1 MHIDAHSG
9 RSRNK
14 RSMDVYGS
22 TVVLCRSMWYMADFQ
37 EATWPWCLHRFD
49 STVVTGSAT
58 RDCAACK
65 VTPPCPSRRQH
76 PYRVQVEKIRSKQCI
91 QLKKKLH
98 HGIHG
103 ITAEG
108 CRWTEHNGGYRFRFC
123 VTQLEKY
130 VVVVVSCHPR
140 FLVPW
145 NRQRKL
151 QWSVLSLN
159 LFMFVC
165 HCSNVQAIAFVT
177 FTRSESGKWKKW
189 SMCYKNYIRIT

>member
-91 QLKKKLH
+91 QLKKNCTMESMESLPRAAA
-98 HGIHG
+98 GLSTTVA
-103 ITAEG
+103 TASDSASPSWRNMSLSLSVVTRDFSCLETDSESCNG
-108 CRWTEHNGGYRFRFC
+108 RCFRWTYSCLYAIVQMFKPLHLSLSLEAKVENEKNEAC
-123 VTQLEKY
+123 VT
-130 VVVVVSCHPR
+130 
-140 FLVPW
+140 
-145 NRQRKL
+145 
-151 QWSVLSLN
+151 
-159 LFMFVC
+159 
-165 HCSNVQAIAFVT
+165 
-177 FTRSESGKWKKW
+177 
-189 SMCYKNYIRIT
+189 RIT

>member
-1 MHIDAHSG
+1 MSPSLRLNCGNRLCDERL
-9 RSRNK
+9 RSLQGDSPVPIQTTASIQGPGWKNQ
-14 RSMDVYGS
+14 VQ
-22 TVVLCRSMWYMADFQ
+22 TV
-37 EATWPWCLHRFD
+37 H
-49 STVVTGSAT
+49 TV
-58 RDCAACK
+58 
-65 VTPPCPSRRQH
+65 
-76 PYRVQVEKIRSKQCI
+76 
-91 QLKKKLH
+91 KKKLH